1 MSTSRLELVRS
12 SFERKAV
19 EVETPEVPASA
30 YFGELVF
37 DRAKMRK
44 YLEPNV
50 LKALLS
56 CIEGGEALDRQTADG
71 VARGMKE
78 WALEHHVT
86 LVTHWF
92 NP

>member
-12 SFERKAV
+12 SFERKAL
-19 EVETPEVPASA
+19 EVEAPAGPASA

-56 CIEGGEALDRQTADG
+56 CIEAARRWTARRRTG
-71 VARGMKE
+71 WRA
-78 WALEHHVT
+78 A
-86 LVTHWF
+86 
-92 NP
+92 